1 MEAMGPLYRDLRAR
15 FGDELEINV
24 VDPRNLI
31 SVIILLLRDARAHRV
46 GILEVLRTLFRLKV
60 NTVVVNGRLLARGRW
75 PEPADVFAVLG
86 DPPVERKEV
95 TGGVA

>member
-1 MEAMGPLYRDLRAR
+1 MGPLYRDLRAR
-15 FGDELEINV
+15 YGDELEINV

-46 GILEVLRTLFRLKV
+46 GMVEVLRTLFRLKV

-86 DPPVERKEV
+86 DPPVEWKEV